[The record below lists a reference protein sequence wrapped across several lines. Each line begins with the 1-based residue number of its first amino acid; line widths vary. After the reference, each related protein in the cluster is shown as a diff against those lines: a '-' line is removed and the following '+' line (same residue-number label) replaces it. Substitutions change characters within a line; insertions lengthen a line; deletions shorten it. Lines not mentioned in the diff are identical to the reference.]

1 MSPDLVLLDYH
12 MPDWDG
18 MHTTEEIRKINKN
31 VPIIILTVDERQ
43 EIADSF
49 LEAGATDF
57 ALKPIR
63 APDLISRIS
72 IHIKMTKLSREK
84 NSTTFVEKGINNAT
98 LLSSQLPA
106 TYQPHGLL
114 EVGASKAFSCLAL
127 VIGIFFDR

>member
-18 MHTTEEIRKINKN
+18 MHTTEEIRKISKS

-63 APDLISRIS
+63 APDLISRIR
-72 IHIKMTKLSREK
+72 IHIKMTKLSREN
-84 NSTTFVEKGINNAT
+84 NSTTLVEKRIKKDT
-98 LLSSQLPA
+98 KLSNKTIL
-106 TYQPHGLL
+106 
-114 EVGASKAFSCLAL
+114 
-127 VIGIFFDR
+127 